1 MLTLFRCCKKQRF
14 HWRHVRPQNF
24 QSAWNPNVPSCLLL
38 YRRWVVSALVFVF
51 LSALRADYDGNYSYS
66 ARLVILGAQFLVA
79 TTSTPVTRKEFM
91 MKSGNRE
98 IAL

>member
-1 MLTLFRCCKKQRF
+1 MGCERVGLCVSFRVTGAR
-14 HWRHVRPQNF
+14 
-24 QSAWNPNVPSCLLL
+24 
-38 YRRWVVSALVFVF
+38 
-51 LSALRADYDGNYSYS
+51 DGNYSYS
-66 ARLVILGAQFLVA
+66 VRLVILGAQFLVA